1 MSEWTAPHPRSNPG
15 HSWHRSPKAKS
26 RACVTKSLS
35 AAQFIIVCDVTW
47 YLLRIGGPETPS
59 NSAFRLH
66 LHLSKSQVT
75 LLHWSL
81 RPLISVACRVWYS
94 DSHLR
99 LLLSTPRP
107 SIQHLLPGLSQRSDH
122 MFFSVPIR
130 PTHHHL
136 VWPCTHHS
144 LSTQWCACHILMF
157 HRL

>member
-1 MSEWTAPHPRSNPG
+1 MSEWTAPHPRSNPE

-47 YLLRIGGPETPS
+47 YLVRIVGPETPS
-59 NSAFRLH
+59 NSAFRLL
-66 LHLSKSQVT
+66 LHLSESQVA

-81 RPLISVACRVWYS
+81 RPLISVACRVCYS

-107 SIQHLLPGLSQRSDH
+107 SMQPLSPGLSQGSDH
-122 MFFSVPIR
+122 MFPVFQSIPHTTAWSDHVLTIHWVHSDVPD
-130 PTHHHL
+130 T
-136 VWPCTHHS
+136 
-144 LSTQWCACHILMF
+144 LMF